1 MNQTIRNLYI
11 NMRKEEYPQDI
22 ISKEFREEIVEM
34 LKDEIGEIEE
44 GEFKKIRDIAF
55 MIGGAGEENGFLK
68 GFKYAYQLFSECARK

>member
-1 MNQTIRNLYI
+1 
-11 NMRKEEYPQDI
+11 
-22 ISKEFREEIVEM
+22 M

-55 MIGGAGEENGFLK
+55 MIGGAGEENGFVK